1 MSTSRSVQ
9 AAQRRRSGPPE
20 PQAPGRSIPQ
30 PSINSAQMFASQARG
45 GPGPNIPSGRLAGQQ
60 ATLQQQQMQQHQ
72 HQQQMQQQQQ
82 QSIGNINKMTI
93 PQAITLITLRLGS
106 LESKMIELD
115 TTSTG
120 ISHVEGHENMILVDA
135 EVIHSITSRLN
146 DLENRPT
153 TTSTSSSLPSADS
166 VLLKQQVDS
175 IKLAVTQ
182 QKAAVIKEN
191 KELKNQIETLK
202 KELEATKEVLVLL
215 QNITMDNSQ
224 KIMNFSLNN
233 ELDENIDLSAEYNFD
248 EENNVDQDQNE
259 IIGTNLKELIETEIN
274 AEH

>member
-45 GPGPNIPSGRLAGQQ
+45 GPGPNIPPGRLAGQQ
-60 ATLQQQQMQQHQ
+60 ATLQQQQMQQQ
-72 HQQQMQQQQQ
+72 QQQQMQQQQQQ

-115 TTSTG
+115 NTSTG

-146 DLENRPT
+146 DLESRPT
-153 TTSTSSSLPSADS
+153 NTSSSSQSADT
-166 VLLKQQVDS
+166 VMLKQQVDS

-182 QKAAVIKEN
+182 QKAAIIKEN
-191 KELKNQIETLK
+191 KDLKNQIETLK
-202 KELEATKEVLVLL
+202 KELDATKEVLVLL

-224 KIMNFSLNN
+224 KIINFSLNN
-233 ELDENIDLSAEYNFD
+233 ELDENIDMNAEYNFD
-248 EENNVDQDQNE
+248 EEDNVDQDQNE
-259 IIGTNLKELIETEIN
+259 IIGTNLKQLIETEIN
-274 AEH
+274 AE

>member
-45 GPGPNIPSGRLAGQQ
+45 GPGPNIPPGRLAGQQ
-60 ATLQQQQMQQHQ
+60 ATLQ
-72 HQQQMQQQQQ
+72 QQQMQQQQQ

-115 TTSTG
+115 NTSTG
-120 ISHVEGHENMILVDA
+120 MSHVEGHENMILVDA

-153 TTSTSSSLPSADS
+153 TTTTSSSLPSADT

-182 QKAAVIKEN
+182 QKAAIIKEN

-233 ELDENIDLSAEYNFD
+233 ELDENVDLEAEYNFD
-248 EENNVDQDQNE
+248 EEINVDPDQNE

-274 AEH
+274 SEH